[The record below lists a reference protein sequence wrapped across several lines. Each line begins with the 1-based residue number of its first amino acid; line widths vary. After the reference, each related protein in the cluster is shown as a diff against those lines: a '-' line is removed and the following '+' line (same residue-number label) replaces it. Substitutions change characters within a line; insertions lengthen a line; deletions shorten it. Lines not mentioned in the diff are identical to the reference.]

1 MSPKDFI
8 IENNLTHGRVLKS
21 RKKVRS
27 WTCRKISDTKYEVIT
42 FWLKIGGD
50 DNNTFALVGKAG
62 GQMLLREDKSIFT
75 FFRGGKTA

>member
-1 MSPKDFI
+1 MSPEDFI
-8 IENNLTHGRVLKS
+8 IENNPTHGKVLKS

-50 DNNTFALVGKAG
+50 D
-62 GQMLLREDKSIFT
+62 
-75 FFRGGKTA
+75 